1 MGLFS
6 KKNKLNQKLTEDKNI
21 NITDVLDNN
30 KDIYQLYDETIVTKK
45 VKVRCKNCGVF
56 MWVDYTKT
64 IKSLRNL
71 ALTNIQQE
79 QIPVMDE
86 PQILQDCNDLSS
98 APVNNQEDDIV
109 NEHESTPIE
118 PLHEEVEPEPIK
130 NENQSNEEFIQENI
144 IAPVDEVDNSVK
156 EHTPFTPVS
165 FEFEEPVF
173 ENIYSNQKVYAENLF
188 LESLFS
194 EKESLINDDQNDFS
208 WLSKYVSVWNKR
220 DEAELAQLV
229 YDECLLAPQSSVFPN
244 NEYFI
249 EEEYEHID
257 PDNHHNKHKA
267 QRHHRGHDLIVKKNG
282 KEQIEK
288 AIDDILPINN
298 GLDKKQQLL
307 LKTVLIE
314 EEFQSDPI
322 SKKTWWETESAN
334 KSSKK

>member
-118 PLHEEVEPEPIK
+118 PLH
-130 NENQSNEEFIQENI
+130 
-144 IAPVDEVDNSVK
+144 
-156 EHTPFTPVS
+156 
-165 FEFEEPVF
+165 
-173 ENIYSNQKVYAENLF
+173 
-188 LESLFS
+188 
-194 EKESLINDDQNDFS
+194 
-208 WLSKYVSVWNKR
+208 
-220 DEAELAQLV
+220 
-229 YDECLLAPQSSVFPN
+229 
-244 NEYFI
+244 
-249 EEEYEHID
+249 
-257 PDNHHNKHKA
+257 
-267 QRHHRGHDLIVKKNG
+267 
-282 KEQIEK
+282 
-288 AIDDILPINN
+288 
-298 GLDKKQQLL
+298 
-307 LKTVLIE
+307 
-314 EEFQSDPI
+314 
-322 SKKTWWETESAN
+322 
-334 KSSKK
+334 